1 MSSLSLPEAVARY
14 APDGSR
20 VYLGNFG
27 AQLFCVG
34 HELIRQ
40 GRREL
45 DIVIASGGV
54 LLDQLFGACV
64 VRTAT
69 FGHCW
74 SPVGPAPA
82 WNFRRLAESGAAAGR
97 LHELPLGWLTAALA
111 AGAQQLPFMPVPD
124 LPGTG
129 YVTEDWPG
137 GRTQVVQ
144 TSFGPARVISAE
156 VPDVTFV
163 HADLADADGNA
174 TIRGPLGEI
183 VLATQAARATI
194 VVAEEMVPTAEVLA
208 AGVTLPA
215 LVVDAVVTRPGAVR
229 PDGAV
234 GRYDRDV
241 AAYRSYSAASRTAD
255 GFRQWLR
262 AEVLDHPEVP

>member
-1 MSSLSLPEAVARY
+1 MSSLSLPEAVAQY
-14 APDGSR
+14 ARDGSR

-45 DIVIASGGV
+45 DIVIASGGL
-54 LLDQLFGACV
+54 LLDQLFGAGV
-64 VRTAT
+64 VRSAT

-129 YVTEDWPG
+129 YVAEDWTG
-137 GRTQVVQ
+137 GRTQVVE
-144 TSFGPARVISAE
+144 TSFGAARVISAE
-156 VPDVTFV
+156 VPDVAFV
-163 HADLADADGNA
+163 HADLADAEGNA
-174 TIRGPLGEI
+174 TIRGPLGET
-183 VLATQAARATI
+183 VHAVQAARVTV
-194 VVAEEMVPTAEVLA
+194 VVAEEIVPAAEVLA

-215 LVVDAVVTRPGAVR
+215 LLVDAVVARAGAVR
-229 PDGAV
+229 PDGAL

-241 AAYRSYSAASRTAD
+241 SAYRHYSAASRTVA
-255 GFRQWLR
+255 GFREWLH
-262 AEVLDHPEVP
+262 AEVLDHPEAW

>member
-1 MSSLSLPEAVARY
+1 MPSLSLPEAVARY
-14 APDGSR
+14 VPDGAR

-27 AQLFCVG
+27 AQLFCAG

-40 GRREL
+40 GRRDL
-45 DIVIASGGV
+45 DVVVSSGGL
-54 LLDQLFGACV
+54 LLDQLFGAGL

-69 FGHCW
+69 FSHCW
-74 SPVGPAPA
+74 SPVGPAAA

-97 LHELPLGWLTAALA
+97 LHELPLGWLNAALA

-137 GRTQVVQ
+137 GRTQVIE
-144 TSFGPARVISAE
+144 TPFGSARVISAE
-156 VPDVTFV
+156 VPDIAFV
-163 HADLADADGNA
+163 HADLADAGGNA
-174 TIRGPLGEI
+174 AIRGPLGET
-183 VLATQAARATI
+183 VLAAQAARATV
-194 VVAEEMVPTAEVLA
+194 VVAEQVVPTAEVLA
-208 AGVTLPA
+208 AGVTLPG
-215 LVVDAVVTRPGAVR
+215 LVVDAVVERPGAVG

-241 AAYRSYSAASRTAD
+241 AAYRHYSAASRTAD

-262 AEVLDHPEVP
+262 TEVLQRPEAP

>member
-1 MSSLSLPEAVARY
+1 MTSLSLPEAVARY

-20 VYLGNFG
+20 VYVGNFG
-27 AQLFCVG
+27 AQLF
-34 HELIRQ
+34 
-40 GRREL
+40 
-45 DIVIASGGV
+45 
-54 LLDQLFGACV
+54 GAGV

-82 WNFRRLAESGAAAGR
+82 WNFRRLAESGAASGR

-129 YVTEDWPG
+129 YVSEDWCG

-156 VPDVTFV
+156 VPDVAFV

-183 VLATQAARATI
+183 VLAAQAARTTV
-194 VVAEEMVPTAEVLA
+194 VVAEETVPTAEVLA

-215 LVVDAVVTRPGAVR
+215 LVVGAVVTRPGAVR

-234 GRYDRDV
+234 GRYDRDL
-241 AAYRSYSAASRTAD
+241 AAYRGYSAASRTAD

-262 AEVLDHPEVP
+262 SEVLDHPEPA

>member
-1 MSSLSLPEAVARY
+1 MASLSLPEAVAAY
-14 APDGSR
+14 APDGAR

-40 GRREL
+40 RRREL
-45 DIVIASGGV
+45 DVVIASGGL
-54 LLDQLFGACV
+54 LLDQLFGAGL

-97 LHELPLGWLTAALA
+97 LHELPLGWFTAALA
-111 AGAQQLPFMPVPD
+111 AGAQQLPFMAVPD

-137 GRTQVVQ
+137 GRTHVAE
-144 TSFGPARVISAE
+144 TPFGSARVIAAE
-156 VPDVTFV
+156 VPDVAFV
-163 HADLADADGNA
+163 HADLADAAGNA
-174 TIRGPLGEI
+174 AIRGPLGET
-183 VLATQAARATI
+183 VLAAQAARATV
-194 VVAEEMVPTAEVLA
+194 VVAEAVVPTAEVLA
-208 AGVTLPA
+208 AGVTIPGLI
-215 LVVDAVVTRPGAVR
+215 VDAVVERPGAVW
-229 PDGAV
+229 PDGAI

-241 AAYRSYSAASRTAD
+241 AAYRRYSAASRTID
-255 GFRQWLR
+255 GFGQWLR
-262 AEVLDHPEVP
+262 AEVLDHQETP

>member
-1 MSSLSLPEAVARY
+1 MTWLSLPEAVARY

-20 VYLGNFG
+20 VYVGNFG

-45 DIVIASGGV
+45 DIVIASGGL
-54 LLDQLFGACV
+54 LLDQLFGAGV

-69 FGHCW
+69 FGDCW

-111 AGAQQLPFMPVPD
+111 AGA
-124 LPGTG
+124 
-129 YVTEDWPG
+129 
-137 GRTQVVQ
+137 
-144 TSFGPARVISAE
+144 RVISAE
-156 VPDVTFV
+156 V
-163 HADLADADGNA
+163 
-174 TIRGPLGEI
+174 
-183 VLATQAARATI
+183 
-194 VVAEEMVPTAEVLA
+194 AEETVPTAEVLA
-208 AGVTLPA
+208 VGVTLPA
-215 LVVDAVVTRPGAVR
+215 LVVGAVVTRPGAVR
-229 PDGAV
+229 PEGAL

-241 AAYRSYSAASRTAD
+241 AAYRGYSAASRTAN
-255 GFRQWLR
+255 GFRQWMR
-262 AEVLDHPEVP
+262 TEVLDHPEPA